1 MDNTIKAWF
10 LAARPKTLVAALSPV
25 WMGGALAW
33 ADGYFSG
40 VFFVLAMVSAVLI
53 QIGTNFCND
62 YFDHRQGADTAERQ
76 GPARAVQSGWISPSA
91 MWRATVLMFVL
102 AGLSAVLLV
111 LRGGW
116 PLAVVAVLSIGCG
129 IWYTAGRYSL
139 AYLGIGDIFVALF
152 FGPVAVGGTY
162 YAQALHLPF
171 SVVVAG
177 LAPGLISTGLLAINN
192 LRDADQDRAA
202 NKKTLAVRF
211 GRLACRIEYVVVVV
225 GAALIP
231 VVLWA
236 GFGFGPK
243 VLLACFVLPLAV
255 PIVRVVMTSDTGRE
269 LNPMLGK
276 TAGLLVVYTVLFC
289 VGVLWE

>member
-1 MDNTIKAWF
+1 MDSSIKAWF

-25 WMGGALAW
+25 CMGGALAW
-33 ADGYFSG
+33 SNGHFLGVYFA
-40 VFFVLAMVSAVLI
+40 LALVSAVFI

-76 GPARAVQSGWISPSA
+76 GPARAVQSGWISPQA
-91 MWRATVLMFVL
+91 MWRATLLTFGL

-111 LRGGW
+111 MRGGW

-139 AYLGIGDIFVALF
+139 AYLGIGDVFVAVF

-162 YAQALHLPF
+162 FAQALSLPT
-171 SVVVAG
+171 SVIVAG

-202 NKKTLAVRF
+202 NKRTLAVRF
-211 GRLACRIEYVVVVV
+211 GRMACRVEYLAVVI

-231 VVLWA
+231 FILWR

-243 VLLACFVLPLAV
+243 VLVASLVLPLAIPV
-255 PIVRVVMTSDTGRE
+255 FRVVLKADSGRE

-276 TAGLLVVYTVLFC
+276 TAGLLVAYTVLFC
-289 VGVLWE
+289 VGVLW